1 MHMFALMLGD
11 RPFWCV
17 FLERGG
23 EGECSVY
30 WGDYAT
36 PGVDFIFR
44 WVSMVVDHGGILGEG
59 TIISALIMS
68 TPWLYVWWAY
78 VDISFKDLVILSCS
92 VYVLTLLKNYVYMPR
107 CITGVYIK

>member
-36 PGVDFIFR
+36 PGVDVIFR

-59 TIISALIMS
+59 DDNFR
-68 TPWLYVWWAY
+68 
-78 VDISFKDLVILSCS
+78 VD
-92 VYVLTLLKNYVYMPR
+92 YVYAVVVCLVGLCR
-107 CITGVYIK
+107 HFV